1 MKIDLISNSSLIST
15 IDVSFNLMP
24 KFYSAASGPFS
35 QILSMTIHL
44 TDSHTCHHTD
54 TATFSLGTYA
64 LFPASFLA
72 PTSDE
77 FTTGLRSLRKCCPL
91 PFPASIACLRPPHS
105 LGAEIGDSYTNICA
119 LPDRQ
124 VFHLELVEGQSF
136 LREQM
141 LLCLVH
147 LRLSACS
154 IIEENYKAPVPQAD
168 HLSAC
173 SNKAPVPQA
182 DHQQCWDPE

>member
-1 MKIDLISNSSLIST
+1 MWASIWCQNFIPLQVVPFLKSWVWPYISLTVTHATTQTQLHSALAHMHCFLHPFLHPHLMSSRQ
-15 IDVSFNLMP
+15 
-24 KFYSAASGPFS
+24 AWGAS
-35 QILSMTIHL
+35 
-44 TDSHTCHHTD
+44 
-54 TATFSLGTYA
+54 
-64 LFPASFLA
+64 
-72 PTSDE
+72 
-77 FTTGLRSLRKCCPL
+77 RKCCPL

-124 VFHLELVEGQSF
+124 VFQLELVEGQSF

-173 SNKAPVPQA
+173 SIIEENYKAPVPQA
-182 DHQQCWDPE
+182 DHQQCWDPEWML